1 MPALTTPSLLT
12 LAYGA
17 LAAADTWLSG
27 SSSPRAHTMRRATKP
42 LLMPMLAASLAT
54 DPAAR
59 RSPLRTSTL
68 AAQVGGWGGDVA
80 LLGSGTKPFLVGA
93 GSFALG
99 HAAYVSG
106 FLRHQD
112 PTPITAARAPRAVA
126 ASWLV
131 IGPALTLM
139 AGRQHREL
147 GVPVLAYAAGLA
159 AMVATATHLDPAMPR
174 SARRLTAAG
183 AGLFLVSDTVLGIR
197 KFALTDPSPVLERV
211 VMATYTTAQ
220 LLLSAGAARAGSP
233 Y

>member
-1 MPALTTPSLLT
+1 MPAPTTSSLLT

-27 SSSPRAHTMRRATKP
+27 LDSAGAHRARRITKP
-42 LLMPMLAASLAT
+42 LLMPALAASLAT
-54 DPAAR
+54 NPAAR
-59 RSPLRTSTL
+59 RSPLRSSTL

-80 LLGSGTKPFLVGA
+80 LLGSGTKPFLVGV

-112 PTPITAARAPRAVA
+112 PAPITAARAPRAVA

-131 IGPALTLM
+131 SGPALALL

-159 AMVATATHLDPAMPR
+159 AMVATATHLDPALPR
-174 SARRLTAAG
+174 SARALTAAG
-183 AGLFLVSDTVLGIR
+183 AGLFLVSDTVLGVR
-197 KFALTDPSPVLERV
+197 TFALTDPSPALERV

-220 LLLSAGAARAGSP
+220 LLLSAGAARAGSS